1 MIRVG
6 QKLQDTR
13 INKSLTLEEIAK
25 ATKIRP
31 SFLVSIENGEYD
43 KLPSPAYAA
52 GFVRN
57 YASFLGLS
65 EKEILPLYRREFAE
79 KRQYKVLPDMWS
91 IHNTNAFTRL
101 QIGRSFIILA
111 FILLGLFGYLGFQ
124 YRAMIVS
131 PMLIL
136 DSPKQNSAVSGDFT
150 VSGRTDPSVT
160 VFVNNDVVSLNAN
173 GEFNKKL
180 TLFSGKNLITIRAKN
195 RFGKETVLQRNVIV
209 KN

>member
-43 KLPSPAYAA
+43 KLPSSAYAQ

-57 YASFLGLS
+57 YAAYLGLS

-79 KRQYKVLPDMWS
+79 KKQYKVLPDMWS
-91 IHNTNAFTRL
+91 KNNTNAFSRI

-111 FILLGLFGYLGFQ
+111 FALLGLFGYLGFQ

-131 PMLIL
+131 PMLVL
-136 DSPKQNSAVSGDFT
+136 DSPKQNSAVSQDIT

-160 VFVNNDVVSLNAN
+160 ISINETQVSINDN
-173 GEFNKKL
+173 GEFSKKI
-180 TLFSGKNLITIRAKN
+180 TLFSGKNLITIKAKN
-195 RFGKETVLQRNVIV
+195 RFGKETILQRNVIV